1 MLNLIGMIAQALDE
15 YNCML
20 GFNNDDGTFFVLNSG
35 LEKIV
40 DDCNIEGLLK
50 EVEGLAKESL
60 HSSLDSEE
68 IDKKYIEKT
77 KLFLDLLK

>member
-1 MLNLIGMIAQALDE
+1 MLNLIGMIAQALNE
-15 YNCML
+15 YNCMI
-20 GFNNDDGTFFVLNSG
+20 GFNNDGTFFVLNSG

-50 EVEGLAKESL
+50 EVEGLAKESPR
-60 HSSLDSEE
+60 SSLDSEE
-68 IDKKYIEKT
+68 IDKKYIEKA